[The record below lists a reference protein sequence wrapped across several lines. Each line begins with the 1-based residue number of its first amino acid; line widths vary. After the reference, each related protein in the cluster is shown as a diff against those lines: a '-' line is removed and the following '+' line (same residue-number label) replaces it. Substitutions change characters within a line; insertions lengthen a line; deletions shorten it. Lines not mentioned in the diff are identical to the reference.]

1 MLVEAVADAV
11 VVDAVA
17 AVVRLHVPL
26 PASKQG
32 IGVVAVQAAAQA
44 LH

>member
-1 MLVEAVADAV
+1 MLVEAVVDVVAV
-11 VVDAVA
+11 AVDVA
-17 AVVRLHVPL
+17 AVRPHVPL